1 MRGRSLIVTVFALWM
16 AATAAAWADPADDFI
31 RAEMK
36 RQNIPGLAVAVVRD
50 GTVIKAA
57 GYGVANLKT
66 KEPVTPDTMF
76 KIASVSKQ
84 FVAAGIMVLAQDGRL
99 SVEDPVSKHIPGVPA
114 AWNGI
119 RIRHLLSHTAGL
131 VREPPAFDPFK
142 TTSDAELIASAYA
155 IPLRFTPGEKWEYAN
170 LGYNILVEII
180 TRASGRPWPDFI
192 AERVFKPGGLTATR
206 TTTTAPLPNKAMG
219 HTDNDNPRE
228 VADWP
233 AVRAG
238 GAFFSTVL
246 DLARWD
252 AVLSTDSVL
261 KEPTRTAMWTP
272 VTFNNGSAGLY
283 GFGWH
288 TNRPGNRRQVWHSG
302 GLPGFSAQF
311 HRYLDD
317 RISVI
322 VLMNS
327 DDVDDE
333 TILAGVAN
341 LYLPDRK

>member
-1 MRGRSLIVTVFALWM
+1 MRRLLTLFIVLV
-16 AATAAAWADPADDFI
+16 AAVSAAHADPVDDFI

-36 RQNIPGLAVAVVRD
+36 SQNIPGLAVAVVQD
-50 GTVIKAA
+50 GKVIKVA

-66 KEPVTPDTMF
+66 KEPVTPDTLF

-84 FVAAGIMVLAQDGRL
+84 FVAAGIMLLAQDGRL
-99 SVEDPVSKHIPGVPA
+99 TVDDPVGKHIQGIPA

-119 RIRHLLSHTAGL
+119 TIRHLLSHTAGL

-142 TTSDAELIASAYA
+142 MTSEAELIASAYA
-155 IPLRFTPGEKWEYAN
+155 TPLRFTPGEKWEYSN

-180 TRASGRPWPDFI
+180 ARTSGRPWSEFI
-192 AERVFKPGGLTATR
+192 AERVFKPAGLAVTR
-206 TTTTAPLPNKAMG
+206 TTTTATLPNKATG
-219 HTDNDNPRE
+219 YSDNDKLIESP
-228 VADWP
+228 DWP
-233 AVRAG
+233 AVRPG
-238 GAFFSTVL
+238 GAFLSSVL

-252 AVLSTDSVL
+252 AVLYTDRVL
-261 KEPTRTAMWTP
+261 NEATRTQMWTP
-272 VTFNNGSAGLY
+272 VKMNDGSAGLY

-288 TNRPGNRRQVWHSG
+288 LHRPGSRRQVWHSG
-302 GLPGFSAQF
+302 GLPGFVAQF

-317 RISVI
+317 RVSVI

-333 TILAGVAN
+333 TILVGVAN

>member
-1 MRGRSLIVTVFALWM
+1 MGKILKLHLVALLL
-16 AATAAAWADPADDFI
+16 AAASAAYADPADDFI

-36 RQNIPGLAVAVVRD
+36 RQNIPGLAVAVVQD
-50 GTVIKAA
+50 GKVIKAA

-66 KEPVTPDTMF
+66 REPVTPDTLF

-99 SVEDPVSKHIPGVPA
+99 TVDDPVGKHIAGVPA
-114 AWNGI
+114 AWSGI
-119 RIRHLLSHTAGL
+119 TIRHLLSHTAGL

-142 TTSDAELIASAYA
+142 TPPDAELIASAYA
-155 IPLRFTPGEKWEYAN
+155 TPLRFTPGEKWEYSN
-170 LGYNILVEII
+170 LGYNILVEILN
-180 TRASGRPWPDFI
+180 RASGRPWSEFI
-192 AERVFKPGGLTATR
+192 AERVFKPAGLTVTR
-206 TTTTAPLPNKAMG
+206 TTTTAALPNKATG
-219 HTDNDNPRE
+219 YTDNDKLLE
-228 VADWP
+228 AADWT

-238 GAFFSTVL
+238 GAFFSSVL

-252 AVLSTDSVL
+252 AVLYTDSVL
-261 KEPTRTAMWTP
+261 KESTRTQMWTP
-272 VTFNNGSAGLY
+272 VRFNNGSGGLY

-288 TNRPGNRRQVWHSG
+288 THRPGSRSQVWHSG
-302 GLPGFSAQF
+302 GLPGFTAQF

-341 LYLPDRK
+341 LYLPDR